1 MGAHRGAQETPLST
15 TALRKMLRARSLLTL
30 YNTTNRGT
38 LQFHISPQIAH
49 NFSTQVLYQS
59 VMTKKRS
66 NKNHEA
72 TPESPTKKVKGGIKP
87 AVGPDRQLLLLGKML
102 EYHMEGNNCI
112 SYERLRVDLSIG
124 HRVKSWV
131 GAWKALKE
139 GDLIKP
145 SDGQG
150 DKGFQLTQ
158 QGLDRAETD
167 EYREYLK
174 DSKFVPK
181 TNEEKQE
188 KIKKRLKW
196 QRLGT
201 KIFDLLLTNA
211 PLTAV
216 ELAAIVGVKRGTHGF
231 SYAIKEL
238 KDRALVELDPTEIS
252 KTKKLRLT
260 DACFLRPEDRPETSI
275 FEDLEKRVK
284 ENANRKKSP
293 IQKTAKV
300 GISNIEAGAT
310 NEKKG
315 MKDDEALAK
324 IKIKDEPST
333 AQEKDKNGGNSKKGE
348 SEIHLR
354 AIGRL

>member
-1 MGAHRGAQETPLST
+1 MA
-15 TALRKMLRARSLLTL
+15 
-30 YNTTNRGT
+30 
-38 LQFHISPQIAH
+38 
-49 NFSTQVLYQS
+49 
-59 VMTKKRS
+59 KKRS
-66 NKNHEA
+66 NKNQEA
-72 TPESPTKKVKGGIKP
+72 TPESPTKKVKGSDKP
-87 AVGPDRQLLLLGKML
+87 GTGPDRQLLLLGKMM

-112 SYERLRVDLSIG
+112 SYERLRVDLGIG

-131 GAWKALKE
+131 GAWKALGE
-139 GDLIKP
+139 EDFIKP
-145 SDGQG
+145 SDQG
-150 DKGFQLTQ
+150 EKGFQLTQ

-201 KIFDLLLTNA
+201 KVFDLLLTKA

-238 KDRALVELDPTEIS
+238 KDKAYVEIDPTEKA

-275 FEDLEKRVK
+275 FEDLQKKVK
-284 ENANRKKSP
+284 DNADRKKSP
-293 IQKTAKV
+293 IHKTAKV
-300 GISNIEAGAT
+300 EISKVEAGIIT
-310 NEKKG
+310 NKK
-315 MKDDEALAK
+315 KDVNEDEAKAT
-324 IKIKDEPST
+324 IKDEPST
-333 AQEKDKNGGNSKKGE
+333 ALGENEHGGNDEKGE
-348 SEIHLR
+348 SEVHPGMVEGKENCGL
-354 AIGRL
+354 